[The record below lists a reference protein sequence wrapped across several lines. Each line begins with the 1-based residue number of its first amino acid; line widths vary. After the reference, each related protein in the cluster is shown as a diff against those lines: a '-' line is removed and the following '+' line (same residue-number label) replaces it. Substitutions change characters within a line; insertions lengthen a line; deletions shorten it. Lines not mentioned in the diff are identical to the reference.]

1 MSVTSDS
8 ATKALHTAPAALAS
22 ELRVSVMRL
31 ARRLRLER
39 SSEDYTL
46 NQLSALAVLD
56 REGDMTVGELAAI
69 ERVKPPSMTRT
80 VNCLVD
86 AGLAARRPHDSDGRQ
101 VVVGLTEL
109 GAAVLAEDRRRRDQW
124 LSRQLE
130 QVDLADREL
139 LARVAPLLDSLVAAP

>member
-1 MSVTSDS
+1 MAGPAND
-8 ATKALHTAPAALAS
+8 ALDTTPAALAS
-22 ELRVSVMRL
+22 NLRVSVMRL

-56 REGDMTVGELAAI
+56 RMGDLTVGELADI

-86 AGLAARRPHDSDGRQ
+86 AGLAVRRPHDTDGRQ
-101 VVVGLTEL
+101 VVVSPTEL
-109 GAAVLAEDRRRRDQW
+109 ARSVLAEDRRRRDQW
-124 LSRQLE
+124 LSQRLD
-130 QVDLADREL
+130 DLDPSDREL
-139 LARVAPLLDSLVAAP
+139 LARLAHLLDTLAAAP